1 MKFNLKKII
10 AAAAAFACSL
20 TFCLMVLCGDKLF
33 NEETSDDKNAEM
45 MQTSVES
52 DEERPVIVIDPG
64 HGGMDGGASS
74 VDGTLE
80 KDINLEIALKLKEIA
95 EEYPVDVVMTRE
107 NDVSLHTDD
116 SASIRN
122 QKRQDLLRRKEIIQ
136 EADADLAVSI
146 HLNSF
151 PSDQSVYGAQV
162 FYPKDD
168 VERTDGRT
176 SEHNSK
182 EYAESIQKSIELNI
196 SDGRERSIMTKDDFL
211 VFEDPTCPMVLIEC
225 GFLSNVNEC
234 EKLKTREYQEKVGVA
249 IWEGINEILCLEK
262 AVNIKIVDSAN
273 KRQKK

>member
-1 MKFNLKKII
+1 
-10 AAAAAFACSL
+10 
-20 TFCLMVLCGDKLF
+20 
-33 NEETSDDKNAEM
+33 M

-136 EADADLAVSI
+136 EADADLEMCI
-146 HLNSF
+146 R
-151 PSDQSVYGAQV
+151 D
-162 FYPKDD
+162 
-168 VERTDGRT
+168 R
-176 SEHNSK
+176 
-182 EYAESIQKSIELNI
+182 
-196 SDGRERSIMTKDDFL
+196 
-211 VFEDPTCPMVLIEC
+211 
-225 GFLSNVNEC
+225 LSSL
-234 EKLKTREYQEKVGVA
+234 KLSRCFFK
-249 IWEGINEILCLEK
+249 
-262 AVNIKIVDSAN
+262 
-273 KRQKK
+273 